1 MQTPSQVFPLDLK
14 PAESD
19 NLAISAGGEG
29 LDYGQSLQ
37 KIVQFDLKE
46 EGNHIL
52 AVSVSYTETLLADT
66 RDALATTHAASGGRV
81 RTFRK
86 LYQFIAQPCLSV
98 RTKASEL
105 TPAEVDNKS
114 LGPYGKTRLLR
125 FALEAQLENVGDG
138 SVVIEVCSDQ
148 AYNMMYGTNCLIQK
162 TILNPKPPFKST
174 SLNWDVQ
181 QLSENENAERPTMN
195 PRDILQVAFLV
206 EQEVGQQDGL
216 DTLLKDLKKDGRAT
230 LGQLS
235 IEWRSAMGDRGF
247 LTTGNLL
254 TKKR

>member
-14 PAESD
+14 PSESD
-19 NLAISAGGEG
+19 DVKRDESRPRMAGEG

-66 RDALATTHAASGGRV
+66 HDTLATTHAASGGRV

-138 SVVIEVCSDQ
+138 SVVIEVCLYFTE
-148 AYNMMYGTNCLIQK
+148 A
-162 TILNPKPPFKST
+162 
-174 SLNWDVQ
+174 
-181 QLSENENAERPTMN
+181 
-195 PRDILQVAFLV
+195 
-206 EQEVGQQDGL
+206 
-216 DTLLKDLKKDGRAT
+216 KKCDSVR
-230 LGQLS
+230 
-235 IEWRSAMGDRGF
+235 
-247 LTTGNLL
+247 
-254 TKKR
+254 